1 MSKEAMKRI
10 ANKDMR
16 QIEKMNLSD
25 LGIIDP
31 ISNYTIPDIRLPN
44 TKLYQYIIYS

>member
-25 LGIIDP
+25 LGIHV
-31 ISNYTIPDIRLPN
+31 NF
-44 TKLYQYIIYS
+44 YS